1 MPKIII
7 KTPEEIE
14 IMREGGKILA
24 NCLQETALRAK
35 PGISTLELD
44 QFAEK
49 FLRDHNTIPSFK
61 GYAGFPATLCT
72 NIDNVVVHGI
82 PKKDEILKEGQFIA
96 IDCGTIYK
104 GFHTDSTVFIGIGKI
119 STEKKKMISVAEE
132 ALGQAIMMLKDGVY
146 LGELSG
152 VIEDTI
158 TKNGYSVVEELTGH
172 GVGRKLHEYPYITNY
187 RDQKLPIFK
196 AGMTIAVEPIFT
208 NGNGD
213 IRTLADNWTIVT
225 ADNSLAAQIEHTLL
239 VTENGCEVLTQA

>member
-35 PGISTLELD
+35 PGVSTLELD

-61 GYAGFPATLCT
+61 GYSGFPATLCT

-119 STEKKKMISVAEE
+119 SSEKQKMISVAEE
-132 ALGQAIMMLKDGVY
+132 ALGQAIMTLKDGVY

-152 VIEDTI
+152 VIENTI

-213 IRTLADNWTIVT
+213 IRTLADDWTIVT

-239 VTENGCEVLTQA
+239 VTENGCEILTQA

>member
-1 MPKIII
+1 MATINI
-7 KTPEEIE
+7 KTPEEIQ

-35 PGISTLELD
+35 PGVSTLELD

-49 FLRDHNTIPSFK
+49 FVRDHDTIPSFK
-61 GYAGFPATLCT
+61 GYYGFPGTLCT
-72 NIDNVVVHGI
+72 NIDNVVVNGI
-82 PKKDEILKEGQFIA
+82 PRKDEILKEGQFIA
-96 IDCGTIYK
+96 IDCGTIHK
-104 GFHTDSTVFIGIGKI
+104 GFHTDSTVFIGIGEI
-119 STEKKKMISVAEE
+119 SAEKKKMISVAEE
-132 ALGQAIMMLKDGVY
+132 TLGQAIMAIHDGLY

-158 TKNGYSVVEELTGH
+158 TSNGYSVVEELTGH
-172 GVGRKLHEYPYITNY
+172 GVGRHLHEYPTITNHREEKY
-187 RDQKLPIFK
+187 PMLK

-208 NGNGD
+208 NGNGQ
-213 IRTLADNWTIVT
+213 IRTLKDNWTIVT

>member
-1 MPKIII
+1 MQRVNI
-7 KTPEEIE
+7 KTPEEIA

-35 PGISTLELD
+35 PGVSTFELD
-44 QFAEK
+44 AFAEK

-82 PKKDEILKEGQFIA
+82 PKKDEILEEGQFIA

-104 GFHTDSTVFIGIGKI
+104 GLHTDATVFIGIGKI
-119 STEKKKMISVAEE
+119 SAEKKKMISVAEE
-132 ALGQAIMMLKDGVY
+132 TLGQAIMTLRDGVY

-172 GVGRKLHEYPYITNY
+172 GIGRKLHEFPYVTNHREEKY
-187 RDQKLPIFK
+187 PIFK

-213 IRTLADNWTIVT
+213 IRTLADDWTIVT
-225 ADNSLAAQIEHTLL
+225 ADNALAAQIEHTLL
-239 VTENGCEVLTQA
+239 VTENGCEILTQA